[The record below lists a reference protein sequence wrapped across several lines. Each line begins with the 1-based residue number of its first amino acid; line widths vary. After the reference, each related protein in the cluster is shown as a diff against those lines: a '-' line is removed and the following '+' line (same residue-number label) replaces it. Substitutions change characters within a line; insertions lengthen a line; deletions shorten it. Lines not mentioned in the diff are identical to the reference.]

1 MEVKNGDKRFFSINH
16 ILSLIEG
23 ANLDEKVKPYIRS
36 LFLAKE
42 DEDMDLSQESRL
54 GLWSV
59 STEYDSST
67 PNLGVFFGN
76 VEDILFQ
83 LGSLSGYY
91 LMAEKV
97 GYLPADRPGYIAPT
111 KNRIVAQIKGIMEDV
126 DDPQL
131 RANAVRLVLQ
141 DVVGVGVDVSHCSGC
156 VELVYSQKL
165 LDKQRRA
172 EILSKLSPEDLE
184 ILKRTGGLPK

>member
-42 DEDMDLSQESRL
+42 NEDMDLSQESRL

-67 PNLGVFFGN
+67 PDLGVFFGN

-83 LGSLSGYY
+83 LGSQSGYY
-91 LMAEKV
+91 LMAKKV
-97 GYLPADRPGYIAPT
+97 GYLPADRSNYTAPT
-111 KNRIVAQIKGIMEDV
+111 KNSIVAQINGIEADV
-126 DDPQL
+126 GSPEH
-131 RANAVRLVLQ
+131 RASVVRNFLKDAKDIKVN
-141 DVVGVGVDVSHCSGC
+141 VSNCSGC

-165 LDKQRRA
+165 LDRQRRL
-172 EILSKLSPEDLE
+172 EILSKLSPEDVE
-184 ILKRTGGLPK
+184 ILKRTGGLE

>member
-1 MEVKNGDKRFFSINH
+1 MEVKNGDKKFFSINH

-23 ANLDEKVKPYIRS
+23 ANLDEKSKPYIRS
-36 LFLAKE
+36 LFLTK
-42 DEDMDLSQESRL
+42 EDMDLSQESRL

-76 VEDILFQ
+76 VGDILFQ
-83 LGSLSGYY
+83 LESQSGYY
-91 LMAEKV
+91 LMAKKV
-97 GYLPADRPGYIAPT
+97 GYLPADRPGYTAPT
-111 KNRIVAQIKGIMEDV
+111 KNRIVTQIEGIGADV
-126 DDPQL
+126 GAPEY
-131 RANAVRLVLQ
+131 RASVVRNFLKDAKDVNVNA
-141 DVVGVGVDVSHCSGC
+141 SHCSSC

-165 LDKQRRA
+165 LDKQKRA

-184 ILKRTGGLPK
+184 ILKRTGGLG